1 MTVRNTVYLLC
12 LAALVCAADSVNTS
26 FATAGDYLRA
36 IRANDLAALK
46 DYCKAGVAGVHDRLN
61 YTPLHYAAVY
71 GSVDS
76 VRIVLDAGG
85 DPNARNRSQA
95 TPLIYAAYDFEKTRL
110 MVEKGG
116 DVNAKTEDGTTS
128 LWVAEGVPGNEK
140 TVRYLI
146 DKGADLKQTRTP
158 GSDFLLRAAGPQDA
172 STVRFLLDR
181 GLDPHRANGS
191 GETALLE
198 SMACD
203 GGAKARMLIAAGADV
218 NAFNTYA
225 GSVKNGPIE
234 STGETPLMLSAA
246 CGETDVMEALI
257 KAGAKIDAV
266 DHRHMT
272 ALMRAVAVDHANPRA
287 ARLLISAGADLNVG
301 DRNSETALD
310 WARKFRNPAVVAA
323 RGGRGA

>member
-1 MTVRNTVYLLC
+1 M
-12 LAALVCAADSVNTS
+12 
-26 FATAGDYLRA
+26 
-36 IRANDLAALK
+36 
-46 DYCKAGVAGVHDRLN
+46 
-61 YTPLHYAAVY
+61 
-71 GSVDS
+71 
-76 VRIVLDAGG
+76 
-85 DPNARNRSQA
+85 
-95 TPLIYAAYDFEKTRL
+95 
-110 MVEKGG
+110 
-116 DVNAKTEDGTTS
+116 
-128 LWVAEGVPGNEK
+128 
-140 TVRYLI
+140 
-146 DKGADLKQTRTP
+146 
-158 GSDFLLRAAGPQDA
+158 
-172 STVRFLLDR
+172 RFLLDR

-203 GGAKARMLIAAGADV
+203 GGAKARRAIAAGADV

-287 ARLLISAGADLNVG
+287 ARLLISAGG
-301 DRNSETALD
+301 FERRDRIRDGFGLGAEVSE
-310 WARKFRNPAVVAA
+310 PG
-323 RGGRGA
+323 GGRGA